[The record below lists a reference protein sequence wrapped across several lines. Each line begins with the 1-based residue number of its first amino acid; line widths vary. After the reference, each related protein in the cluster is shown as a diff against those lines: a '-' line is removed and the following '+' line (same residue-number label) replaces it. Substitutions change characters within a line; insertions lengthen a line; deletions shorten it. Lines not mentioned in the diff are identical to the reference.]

1 MKNRFLLYE
10 LNIDGIHIFFF
21 LVSKVQRKSQSN
33 DSTEAAVMLSQSARL
48 RLEELMMEGDLLEV
62 ALDETQ
68 HIWRI
73 LSHTN
78 SPSTVR
84 KYASYEEVQTNLNQ
98 DAKDVKKRGRKRKSE
113 EFELLKK
120 LGRQKME
127 EKNLAKRKG
136 LQKEKKSA
144 SSPLPIKR
152 GPRKVFILK
161 YYLSRVKTF
170 KFNIIRIKNMII
182 VTNFWIKK
190 LCVV

>member
-1 MKNRFLLYE
+1 
-10 LNIDGIHIFFF
+10 
-21 LVSKVQRKSQSN
+21 
-33 DSTEAAVMLSQSARL
+33 
-48 RLEELMMEGDLLEV
+48 MMEGDLLEV

-84 KYASYEEVQTNLNQ
+84 KYASYDEVHTNLNQ
-98 DAKDVKKRGRKRKSE
+98 DIKDVKKRGRKRKSD

-136 LQKEKKSA
+136 LQKEKKLV
-144 SSPLPIKR
+144 SSPVPMKR
-152 GPRKVFILK
+152 GPRKVYKFKSIL
-161 YYLSRVKTF
+161 YLLTKV
-170 KFNIIRIKNMII
+170 
-182 VTNFWIKK
+182 
-190 LCVV
+190 

>member
-1 MKNRFLLYE
+1 MMFM
-10 LNIDGIHIFFF
+10 FSFT
-21 LVSKVQRKSQSN
+21 VSKIQRKTQSN
-33 DSTEAAVMLSQSARL
+33 DATEIAVILSQTARL

-73 LSHTN
+73 LCHTN

-98 DAKDVKKRGRKRKSE
+98 DIKDVKKRGRKRKSD

-127 EKNLAKRKG
+127 EKNLAKRKA
-136 LQKEKKSA
+136 LQKEKKST
-144 SSPLPIKR
+144 SSLVPIKR
-152 GPRKVFILK
+152 GPRKVFKFRNALYILAK
-161 YYLSRVKTF
+161 LEFGTF
-170 KFNIIRIKNMII
+170 PS
-182 VTNFWIKK
+182 
-190 LCVV
+190 

>member
-1 MKNRFLLYE
+1 
-10 LNIDGIHIFFF
+10 
-21 LVSKVQRKSQSN
+21 
-33 DSTEAAVMLSQSARL
+33 MLSQTARV

-84 KYASYEEVQTNLNQ
+84 KYASYDEIHTNLNQ
-98 DAKDVKKRGRKRKSE
+98 DIKDVKKRGRKRKSDE
-113 EFELLKK
+113 LELLKK

-136 LQKEKKSA
+136 LQKEKKLA
-144 SSPLPIKR
+144 SSPVPMKR
-152 GPRKVFILK
+152 GPRKVYKLRSIL
-161 YYLSRVKTF
+161 YLLTKF
-170 KFNIIRIKNMII
+170 KSGIF
-182 VTNFWIKK
+182 
-190 LCVV
+190 LS

>member
-1 MKNRFLLYE
+1 MFM
-10 LNIDGIHIFFF
+10 FCFS
-21 LVSKVQRKSQSN
+21 VSKIQRKAQSN
-33 DSTEAAVMLSQSARL
+33 DSAEVAVVLSQSARL

-84 KYASYEEVQTNLNQ
+84 KYASYEEIQVNANQ
-98 DAKDVKKRGRKRKSE
+98 DTKDVKKRGRKRKSD

-127 EKNLAKRKG
+127 EKHLAKRKG
-136 LQKEKKSA
+136 LQKEKKIV
-144 SSPLPIKR
+144 SSPLPVKR
-152 GPRKVFILK
+152 GPRKVIHLK
-161 YYLSRVKTF
+161 IYFLH
-170 KFNIIRIKNMII
+170 
-182 VTNFWIKK
+182 
-190 LCVV
+190 

>member
-1 MKNRFLLYE
+1 
-10 LNIDGIHIFFF
+10 
-21 LVSKVQRKSQSN
+21 
-33 DSTEAAVMLSQSARL
+33 MLSQSARL

-84 KYASYEEVQTNLNQ
+84 KYASYEEVQSHLNQ
-98 DAKDVKKRGRKRKSE
+98 DSKDIRKRGRKRKSE

-144 SSPLPIKR
+144 SSPVPMKR
-152 GPRKVFILK
+152 GPRKVFKFENVICLELK
-161 YYLSRVKTF
+161 LS
-170 KFNIIRIKNMII
+170 
-182 VTNFWIKK
+182 K
-190 LCVV
+190 LVYD

>member
-1 MKNRFLLYE
+1 
-10 LNIDGIHIFFF
+10 
-21 LVSKVQRKSQSN
+21 
-33 DSTEAAVMLSQSARL
+33 
-48 RLEELMMEGDLLEV
+48 MMEGDLLEV

-78 SPSTVR
+78 SPSSVR
-84 KYASYEEVQTNLNQ
+84 KYASYDDAQTNPNQ
-98 DAKDVKKRGRKRKSE
+98 ETRDVRKRGRKRKSE

-144 SSPLPIKR
+144 GSPVPMKR
-152 GPRKVFILK
+152 GPRKVFKLRSAISFKLK
-161 YYLSRVKTF
+161 LSVS
-170 KFNIIRIKNMII
+170 
-182 VTNFWIKK
+182 
-190 LCVV
+190 